1 MRVHRYAS
9 PEALNHGVADALVG
23 YATLGQRGLRLC
35 LSDGLSEICTAI
47 SASAAGATKL
57 RRLDLWWSNDRF
69 VDVTDPSRVSTKTL
83 AALGALRLAPG
94 HIHPMPTPSGNPD
107 VDAAAIAYATELGNT
122 TFDLTVLMVGKDGR
136 VAGLKAGSP
145 AFLHATPHSVV
156 GVRDADGECLTLS
169 LDTLARSSDIWLIAA
184 GQAVAPIVPRIVDGD
199 ETLPAGALRGRRN
212 TALFVDA
219 AAAGQLPRHVCEL

>member
-1 MRVHRYAS
+1 MRVHRYNS

-23 YATLGQRGLRLC
+23 YATLGQRALRLC
-35 LSDGLSEICTAI
+35 VSDGLSDMCAAI
-47 SASAAGATKL
+47 SATAADTKM

-69 VDVTDPSRVSTKTL
+69 VDVTDPSRVSTRTL

-122 TFDLTVLMVGKDGR
+122 AFDLTVLRVGKDGR
-136 VAGLKAGSP
+136 VAGLRAGSP
-145 AFLHATPHSVV
+145 AFLRATPHSVV

-184 GQAVAPIVPRIVDGD
+184 GEDIVSIVPRIVDGD
-199 ETLPAGALRGRRN
+199 ETLPAGALRGLRN

-219 AAAGQLPRHVCEL
+219 AAAGLLPRHVCEL